1 MYEDDVV
8 SKEVKSAARA
18 PFADRDFLHAIGTTF
33 LERVAKN
40 ATVPRSESGQ
50 IDVMMLDEPK
60 PCSSREA
67 LKTTLTI
74 THETHTLRRRTV
86 SYCVIFSVKSIS
98 RNFSWSWFHGKIVFF
113 FKNDDLLNYFPFYR
127 ILSDVMKPR
136 QQRPD
141 NWFWN
146 LQLRMN
152 STKILKN

>member
-98 RNFSWSWFHGKIVFF
+98 RIKKKMRNKFHEFFLAFFS
-113 FKNDDLLNYFPFYR
+113 L
-127 ILSDVMKPR
+127 
-136 QQRPD
+136 
-141 NWFWN
+141 
-146 LQLRMN
+146 
-152 STKILKN
+152 

>member
-86 SYCVIFSVKSIS
+86 SYFCIIYQTIFSSSKMLI
-98 RNFSWSWFHGKIVFF
+98 FTYQC
-113 FKNDDLLNYFPFYR
+113 YFPFFR
-127 ILSDVMKPR
+127 TL
-136 QQRPD
+136 
-141 NWFWN
+141 
-146 LQLRMN
+146 
-152 STKILKN
+152 

>member
-40 ATVPRSESGQ
+40 ATVPRSEGCSQ
-50 IDVMMLDEPK
+50 IDVMMLEEPK

-86 SYCVIFSVKSIS
+86 SC
-98 RNFSWSWFHGKIVFF
+98 
-113 FKNDDLLNYFPFYR
+113 
-127 ILSDVMKPR
+127 
-136 QQRPD
+136 
-141 NWFWN
+141 
-146 LQLRMN
+146 QLV
-152 STKILKN
+152 TK

>member
-40 ATVPRSESGQ
+40 ATVPRSGGCSQ

-86 SYCVIFSVKSIS
+86 SI
-98 RNFSWSWFHGKIVFF
+98 R
-113 FKNDDLLNYFPFYR
+113 
-127 ILSDVMKPR
+127 
-136 QQRPD
+136 
-141 NWFWN
+141 
-146 LQLRMN
+146 
-152 STKILKN
+152 